1 MGHHPASSKTKP
13 ESHIW
18 LVGDQNIDLSRTGM
32 IMGIVNVTPDSF
44 SDGGHFHD
52 SEAATDHALELEA
65 EGAAIID
72 FGGESTR
79 PGAAEVSVEE
89 ELMRVLPPIE
99 KFSSQRKAGTMIS
112 IDTSKPEVA
121 AATLD
126 AGADIINDVT
136 GFSNPGMRTVAAGS
150 NCGMILMHMLGTP
163 RNMQTNPQYEN
174 VTNTVISYWKKQLD
188 LCMKDGISSRR
199 VVLDPGIGFGKSI
212 GHNLELL
219 KAVPEMC
226 NAGRPLLMGI
236 SRKSF
241 IAALV
246 GKEGIDEREWPTV
259 ALSAYLRQQGAAI
272 LRVHDPKPNL
282 YAMRMSEAILQG

>member
-1 MGHHPASSKTKP
+1 MRPLQNEYSGTADHWQLKTQK
-13 ESHIW
+13 
-18 LVGDQNIDLSRTGM
+18 LSFGR
-32 IMGIVNVTPDSF
+32 IPVLMGIVNVTPDSF
-44 SDGGHFHD
+44 SDGG
-52 SEAATDHALELEA
+52 SYLEKNAAVDQALQLVDA
-65 EGAAIID
+65 GAGIID
-72 FGGESTR
+72 VGGESTR
-79 PGAAEVSVEE
+79 PYSRPVSEAE
-89 ELMRVLPPIE
+89 ELCRVVETVERIA
-99 KFSSQRKAGTMIS
+99 SQTRVPVS
-112 IDTSKPEVA
+112 IDTSKSKVA
-121 AATLD
+121 AECLA
-126 AGADIINDVT
+126 AGAEIINDVT
-136 GFSNPGMRTVAAGS
+136 GFSNPGMRLVAAGS
-150 NCGMILMHMLGTP
+150 NCGMVLMHMLGTP

-188 LCMKDGISSRR
+188 LCMKDGISSQR

>member
-13 ESHIW
+13 EGRTW
-18 LVGDQNIDLSRTGM
+18 LVGGQSIDLSRTGM

-44 SDGGHFHD
+44 SDGGHFHN
-52 SEAATDHALELEA
+52 SEAATDRALELEA
-65 EGAAIID
+65 EGANIID

-79 PGAAEVSVEE
+79 PGAAAVTVKD
-89 ELMRVLPPIE
+89 ELMRVLPPIK
-99 KFSSQRKAGTMIS
+99 KFASQRTAGTMIS

-136 GFSNPGMRTVAAGS
+136 GFSNPEMRSVAAGS
-150 NCGMILMHMLGTP
+150 NCGMVLMHMLGMP
-163 RNMQTNPQYEN
+163 QNMQTNPQYVN
-174 VTNTVISYWKKQLD
+174 VTSAVISYWRKQLD
-188 LCMKDGISSRR
+188 LCMKDGISTQR
-199 VVLDPGIGFGKSI
+199 VVLDPGIGFGKSLA
-212 GHNLELL
+212 HNLELL
-219 KAVPEMC
+219 KAVPDMC
-226 NAGRPLLMGI
+226 TVDRPLLMGI

-246 GKEGIDEREWPTV
+246 EKEGIEQREWPTV

-272 LRVHDPKPNL
+272 LRVHDPQPNL
-282 YAMRMSEAILQG
+282 YAMRMSEAILYG